1 MKILK
6 KRFISILAILLIFA
20 INVIGCGSVE
30 RVSSEKKVEIK
41 EKVSS
46 DTVKIGF
53 VDVTGTGKISDTLGL
68 ARDKGYIDEELNKI
82 GVKAEFIPMTGAGP
96 AINEALASGNLD
108 IGSLGDVP
116 AIIGRAAG
124 IDTQLIASAG
134 MSNGASLLIPKNSN
148 ITSVKDLKGKK
159 IATQKGAFMHEVL
172 INILESNGLSI
183 KDIVFVNMNAQN
195 SADALISGNVDGVV
209 VGGIT
214 LAKLVL
220 DGYAKELVDYR
231 DNPKLKTAGYTIVR
245 TKFATENPETVTAI
259 LKALIRAKKL
269 CEDDDTAILEQWKRA
284 GNSDETYKYLYPKN
298 DYVYTIDI
306 DDDDINNGKKTV
318 EFLKD
323 NELIKNNVDIE
334 KWINSSYYE
343 SAKKN

>member
-1 MKILK
+1 MK
-6 KRFISILAILLIFA
+6 KRFMSIMAILLIFTM
-20 INVIGCGSVE
+20 NLVGCGSIDTA
-30 RVSSEKKVEIK
+30 SSEKRVEIK
-41 EKVSS
+41 DKASS

-108 IGSLGDVP
+108 IGALGDVP
-116 AIIGRAAG
+116 AIIGKAAG
-124 IDTQLIASAG
+124 IDTELIASAG
-134 MSNGASLLIPKNSN
+134 ICNGASLLIPKNSD

-172 INILESNGLSI
+172 INILENNGLNMN
-183 KDIVFVNMNAQN
+183 DIEFVNMNAQN

-231 DNPKLKTAGYTIVR
+231 DNPKWETSSYTIVR
-245 TKFATENPETVTAI
+245 TKFAEENSETVVAI

-269 CEDDDTAILEQWKRA
+269 CEEDDTAILEQWKRA
-284 GNSDETYKYLYPKN
+284 GNSEETYKYLYPKN

-306 DDDDINNGKKTV
+306 NDDDINNGKKTV
-318 EFLKD
+318 EFLKE

-343 SAKKN
+343 SAKNV